1 MKVILQNISKMLS
14 SVLMKGIRKENF
26 LIGEGKPYLLLTLLF
41 LIKFFHSS
49 LFLKYVYNFLIYN

>member
-41 LIKFFHSS
+41 LIKFF
-49 LFLKYVYNFLIYN
+49 FLVFS